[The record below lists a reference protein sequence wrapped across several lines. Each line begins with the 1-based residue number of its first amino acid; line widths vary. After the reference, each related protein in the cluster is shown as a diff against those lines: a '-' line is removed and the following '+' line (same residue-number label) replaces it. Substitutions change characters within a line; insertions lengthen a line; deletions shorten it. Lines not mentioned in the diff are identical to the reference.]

1 MKHIFR
7 YLGVTLL
14 LAGIISAC
22 SPEKITHPSEAGIP
36 SATQIEPVISVDQEI
51 NQVTFALPAGTK
63 GLIPVWLFQD
73 KTGDWTQYSAQNGL
87 KKIFTTAGDYSVRMH
102 LMNSNGMSP
111 DFVQK
116 TFHIDNTI
124 MNFDKYNT
132 MLTGGSQKEW
142 RIDNSVAGHMG
153 CGPSGTSGTEWW
165 SANPDDKKDWG
176 VYDNRMT
183 FVLEGNVYQF
193 DPGAAGTIYVNTGI
207 SSEPY
212 GSHNTN
218 DGNDYLYPVE
228 AQTAEWSWEVD
239 GEDLYLILPAN
250 TYWPYYANVDFIANP
265 RFKVES
271 ISTKSADLVIDNG
284 EIAWHFTITS
294 GAAEVKFN
302 GFNYNHEA
310 NLWKPVDTEGAHS
323 YSFFYAP
330 GWTQIADP
338 EVSCAGGK
346 YTFSLP
352 SATSEQWQAQCFIIP
367 TTDLPLSAATNYDF
381 SCILN
386 SSTDIKKVTLK
397 LTDTTNDGNFL
408 FTENVNLTA
417 FEDYVFYL
425 SDLPGIDA
433 AAVKMVFDFGGNPD
447 NTEVSVSNIVL
458 KDHAIDDGTVL
469 PSVPEDPVAGPEEYK
484 YDSEANLWK
493 AADAAHSYSFFYAP
507 SWSQLPDPEV
517 ENNGNEYLLKL
528 PSATFAQWQAQ
539 FHIIPDNPVA
549 LESSKSYDFSV
560 VLNSTTDIRAVTL
573 KLTENGN
580 DDNFLFT
587 ENVNLTA
594 FEDYIFDLSDLPG
607 IDAAA
612 VKMVFDFGG
621 NPDNTEISVSNIV
634 LKDHAIDDGTV
645 LPSVPEDPVAGPEE
659 YKYDSEANLW
669 KAADA
674 AHSYSFF
681 YAPSWSQLPDPEVEN
696 NGNEYLLKLPSA
708 TFAQWQAQFH
718 IIPDNPVALESS
730 KSYDFSV
737 VLNSTTDIRA
747 VTLKLTE
754 NGNDDNFLFTEN
766 VNLTAFEDYIFD
778 LSDLPGIDAAAVKMV
793 FDFGGNPDNTEVTI
807 KRIVLKDHA
816 IDDGTHKGG
825 ASGENPGGGLDTSG
839 TDIWDNAK
847 VSYTW
852 WYSMADWSGTLTPEI
867 STISNGWKVVIPA
880 GIGGSEWQGQ
890 THFTLD
896 APAYAAKKYDFCVT
910 LNSSAACTCTVKLA
924 WEGNDK
930 DHAFFYDGNVALSA
944 YEDFQYIQSG
954 VSPDADYDKLALFID
969 LGRTPAGAEV
979 EIKDIHLY
987 EH

>member
-218 DGNDYLYPVE
+218 DGKDYLYPVE

-310 NLWKPVDTEGAHS
+310 NLWKPVDAEGAHS

-447 NTEVSVSNIVL
+447 NTE
-458 KDHAIDDGTVL
+458 
-469 PSVPEDPVAGPEEYK
+469 
-484 YDSEANLWK
+484 
-493 AADAAHSYSFFYAP
+493 
-507 SWSQLPDPEV
+507 
-517 ENNGNEYLLKL
+517 
-528 PSATFAQWQAQ
+528 
-539 FHIIPDNPVA
+539 
-549 LESSKSYDFSV
+549 
-560 VLNSTTDIRAVTL
+560 
-573 KLTENGN
+573 
-580 DDNFLFT
+580 
-587 ENVNLTA
+587 
-594 FEDYIFDLSDLPG
+594 
-607 IDAAA
+607 
-612 VKMVFDFGG
+612 
-621 NPDNTEISVSNIV
+621 ISVSNIV

-708 TFAQWQAQFH
+708 TFAQWQAQFF

-896 APAYAAKKYDFCVT
+896 APASAAKKYDFCVT
-910 LNSSAACTCTVKLA
+910 LNSSAACTCSVKLA

>member
-310 NLWKPVDTEGAHS
+310 NLWKPVDAEGAHS

-539 FHIIPDNPVA
+539 F
-549 LESSKSYDFSV
+549 F
-560 VLNSTTDIRAVTL
+560 
-573 KLTENGN
+573 
-580 DDNFLFT
+580 
-587 ENVNLTA
+587 
-594 FEDYIFDLSDLPG
+594 
-607 IDAAA
+607 
-612 VKMVFDFGG
+612 
-621 NPDNTEISVSNIV
+621 
-634 LKDHAIDDGTV
+634 
-645 LPSVPEDPVAGPEE
+645 
-659 YKYDSEANLW
+659 
-669 KAADA
+669 
-674 AHSYSFF
+674 
-681 YAPSWSQLPDPEVEN
+681 
-696 NGNEYLLKLPSA
+696 
-708 TFAQWQAQFH
+708 

-896 APAYAAKKYDFCVT
+896 APASAAKKYDFCVT

-924 WEGNDK
+924 WEGNDT

>member
-310 NLWKPVDTEGAHS
+310 NLWKPVDAEGAHS

-469 PSVPEDPVAGPEEYK
+469 PSVPEEPVAGPEEYK

-507 SWSQLPDPEV
+507 SWSQIPNPEV

-539 FHIIPDNPVA
+539 FFIIPDNPVA

-573 KLTENGN
+573 KLT
-580 DDNFLFT
+580 D
-587 ENVNLTA
+587 
-594 FEDYIFDLSDLPG
+594 
-607 IDAAA
+607 
-612 VKMVFDFGG
+612 
-621 NPDNTEISVSNIV
+621 VS
-634 LKDHAIDDGTV
+634 
-645 LPSVPEDPVAGPEE
+645 S
-659 YKYDSEANLW
+659 
-669 KAADA
+669 
-674 AHSYSFF
+674 
-681 YAPSWSQLPDPEVEN
+681 
-696 NGNEYLLKLPSA
+696 
-708 TFAQWQAQFH
+708 
-718 IIPDNPVALESS
+718 
-730 KSYDFSV
+730 
-737 VLNSTTDIRA
+737 
-747 VTLKLTE
+747 
-754 NGNDDNFLFTEN
+754 DDNFLFTEN

-896 APAYAAKKYDFCVT
+896 APASAAKKYDFCVT
-910 LNSSAACTCTVKLA
+910 LNSSAACTCSVKLA

>member
-310 NLWKPVDTEGAHS
+310 NLWKPVDAEGAHS

-447 NTEVSVSNIVL
+447 NTE
-458 KDHAIDDGTVL
+458 
-469 PSVPEDPVAGPEEYK
+469 
-484 YDSEANLWK
+484 
-493 AADAAHSYSFFYAP
+493 
-507 SWSQLPDPEV
+507 
-517 ENNGNEYLLKL
+517 
-528 PSATFAQWQAQ
+528 
-539 FHIIPDNPVA
+539 
-549 LESSKSYDFSV
+549 
-560 VLNSTTDIRAVTL
+560 
-573 KLTENGN
+573 
-580 DDNFLFT
+580 
-587 ENVNLTA
+587 
-594 FEDYIFDLSDLPG
+594 
-607 IDAAA
+607 
-612 VKMVFDFGG
+612 
-621 NPDNTEISVSNIV
+621 ISVSNIV

-669 KAADA
+669 KAADG
-674 AHSYSFF
+674 AHSCTFF
-681 YAPSWSQLPDPEVEN
+681 YAPSWNQLPDPELAN

-718 IIPDNPVALESS
+718 IIPDSPVALESS

-737 VLNSTTDIRA
+737 VLNSTTDIKA

-896 APAYAAKKYDFCVT
+896 APASAAKKYDFCVT

>member
-310 NLWKPVDTEGAHS
+310 NLWKPVDAEGAHS

-469 PSVPEDPVAGPEEYK
+469 PSVPEEPVAGPEEYK

-539 FHIIPDNPVA
+539 FFIIPDNPVA

-560 VLNSTTDIRAVTL
+560 VLNSTTDI
-573 KLTENGN
+573 K
-580 DDNFLFT
+580 
-587 ENVNLTA
+587 
-594 FEDYIFDLSDLPG
+594 
-607 IDAAA
+607 
-612 VKMVFDFGG
+612 
-621 NPDNTEISVSNIV
+621 
-634 LKDHAIDDGTV
+634 
-645 LPSVPEDPVAGPEE
+645 
-659 YKYDSEANLW
+659 
-669 KAADA
+669 
-674 AHSYSFF
+674 
-681 YAPSWSQLPDPEVEN
+681 
-696 NGNEYLLKLPSA
+696 
-708 TFAQWQAQFH
+708 
-718 IIPDNPVALESS
+718 
-730 KSYDFSV
+730 
-737 VLNSTTDIRA
+737 A

-896 APAYAAKKYDFCVT
+896 APASAAKKYDFCVT

-924 WEGNDK
+924 WEGNDT

>member
-239 GEDLYLILPAN
+239 GEDLYLVLPAN

-310 NLWKPVDTEGAHS
+310 NLWKPVDAEGAHS

-469 PSVPEDPVAGPEEYK
+469 PSVPEE
-484 YDSEANLWK
+484 
-493 AADAAHSYSFFYAP
+493 
-507 SWSQLPDPEV
+507 
-517 ENNGNEYLLKL
+517 
-528 PSATFAQWQAQ
+528 
-539 FHIIPDNPVA
+539 
-549 LESSKSYDFSV
+549 
-560 VLNSTTDIRAVTL
+560 
-573 KLTENGN
+573 
-580 DDNFLFT
+580 
-587 ENVNLTA
+587 
-594 FEDYIFDLSDLPG
+594 
-607 IDAAA
+607 
-612 VKMVFDFGG
+612 
-621 NPDNTEISVSNIV
+621 
-634 LKDHAIDDGTV
+634 
-645 LPSVPEDPVAGPEE
+645 PVAGPEE

-896 APAYAAKKYDFCVT
+896 APASAAKKYDFCVT

-924 WEGNDK
+924 WEGNDT

>member
-310 NLWKPVDTEGAHS
+310 NLWKPVDAEGAHS

-507 SWSQLPDPEV
+507 SWSQLPNPEV

-539 FHIIPDNPVA
+539 FHIIPDSPVA

-560 VLNSTTDIRAVTL
+560 VLNSTTDIKAVTL
-573 KLTENGN
+573 KLT
-580 DDNFLFT
+580 D
-587 ENVNLTA
+587 
-594 FEDYIFDLSDLPG
+594 
-607 IDAAA
+607 
-612 VKMVFDFGG
+612 
-621 NPDNTEISVSNIV
+621 VS
-634 LKDHAIDDGTV
+634 
-645 LPSVPEDPVAGPEE
+645 S
-659 YKYDSEANLW
+659 
-669 KAADA
+669 
-674 AHSYSFF
+674 
-681 YAPSWSQLPDPEVEN
+681 
-696 NGNEYLLKLPSA
+696 
-708 TFAQWQAQFH
+708 
-718 IIPDNPVALESS
+718 
-730 KSYDFSV
+730 
-737 VLNSTTDIRA
+737 
-747 VTLKLTE
+747 
-754 NGNDDNFLFTEN
+754 DDNFLFTEN

-896 APAYAAKKYDFCVT
+896 APASAAKKYDFCVT

-924 WEGNDK
+924 WEGNDT

>member
-218 DGNDYLYPVE
+218 DGKDYLYPVE

-310 NLWKPVDTEGAHS
+310 NLWKPVDAEGAHS

-397 LTDTTNDGNFL
+397 LTDTANDGNFL

-469 PSVPEDPVAGPEEYK
+469 PSVPEEPVAGPEEYK

-493 AADAAHSYSFFYAP
+493 AADGAHSCTFFYAP
-507 SWSQLPDPEV
+507 SWNQLPDPELA
-517 ENNGNEYLLKL
+517 NNGNEYLLKL

-539 FHIIPDNPVA
+539 FHIIPDSPVA

-587 ENVNLTA
+587 ENVNL
-594 FEDYIFDLSDLPG
+594 S
-607 IDAAA
+607 
-612 VKMVFDFGG
+612 
-621 NPDNTEISVSNIV
+621 
-634 LKDHAIDDGTV
+634 
-645 LPSVPEDPVAGPEE
+645 
-659 YKYDSEANLW
+659 
-669 KAADA
+669 
-674 AHSYSFF
+674 
-681 YAPSWSQLPDPEVEN
+681 
-696 NGNEYLLKLPSA
+696 
-708 TFAQWQAQFH
+708 
-718 IIPDNPVALESS
+718 
-730 KSYDFSV
+730 
-737 VLNSTTDIRA
+737 
-747 VTLKLTE
+747 
-754 NGNDDNFLFTEN
+754 
-766 VNLTAFEDYIFD
+766 AFEDYIFD

-896 APAYAAKKYDFCVT
+896 APASAAKKYDFCVT
-910 LNSSAACTCTVKLA
+910 LNSSAACTCSVKLA

>member
-310 NLWKPVDTEGAHS
+310 NLWKPVDAEGAHS

-425 SDLPGIDA
+425 SDLPVIDA

-469 PSVPEDPVAGPEEYK
+469 PSVPEEPVAGPEEYK

-493 AADAAHSYSFFYAP
+493 AADGAHSCTFFYAP
-507 SWSQLPDPEV
+507 SWNQLPDPE
-517 ENNGNEYLLKL
+517 L
-528 PSATFAQWQAQ
+528 A
-539 FHIIPDNPVA
+539 
-549 LESSKSYDFSV
+549 
-560 VLNSTTDIRAVTL
+560 
-573 KLTENGN
+573 
-580 DDNFLFT
+580 
-587 ENVNLTA
+587 
-594 FEDYIFDLSDLPG
+594 
-607 IDAAA
+607 
-612 VKMVFDFGG
+612 
-621 NPDNTEISVSNIV
+621 
-634 LKDHAIDDGTV
+634 
-645 LPSVPEDPVAGPEE
+645 
-659 YKYDSEANLW
+659 
-669 KAADA
+669 
-674 AHSYSFF
+674 
-681 YAPSWSQLPDPEVEN
+681 N

-896 APAYAAKKYDFCVT
+896 APASAAKKYDFCVT
-910 LNSSAACTCTVKLA
+910 LNSSAACTCSVKLA

>member
-310 NLWKPVDTEGAHS
+310 NLWKPVDAEGAHS

-417 FEDYVFYL
+417 FEDYVFY
-425 SDLPGIDA
+425 
-433 AAVKMVFDFGGNPD
+433 
-447 NTEVSVSNIVL
+447 
-458 KDHAIDDGTVL
+458 
-469 PSVPEDPVAGPEEYK
+469 
-484 YDSEANLWK
+484 
-493 AADAAHSYSFFYAP
+493 
-507 SWSQLPDPEV
+507 
-517 ENNGNEYLLKL
+517 
-528 PSATFAQWQAQ
+528 
-539 FHIIPDNPVA
+539 
-549 LESSKSYDFSV
+549 
-560 VLNSTTDIRAVTL
+560 
-573 KLTENGN
+573 
-580 DDNFLFT
+580 
-587 ENVNLTA
+587 
-594 FEDYIFDLSDLPG
+594 LSDLPG

-747 VTLKLTE
+747 VTLKLTDVSSD
-754 NGNDDNFLFTEN
+754 NNFLFTEN

-896 APAYAAKKYDFCVT
+896 APASAAKKYDFCVT

>member
-218 DGNDYLYPVE
+218 DGKDYLYPVE

-310 NLWKPVDTEGAHS
+310 NLWKPVDAEGAHS

-367 TTDLPLSAATNYDF
+367 TPALPLSAATNYDF

-539 FHIIPDNPVA
+539 FHIIPDSPVA

-587 ENVNLTA
+587 ENVNL
-594 FEDYIFDLSDLPG
+594 S
-607 IDAAA
+607 
-612 VKMVFDFGG
+612 
-621 NPDNTEISVSNIV
+621 
-634 LKDHAIDDGTV
+634 
-645 LPSVPEDPVAGPEE
+645 
-659 YKYDSEANLW
+659 
-669 KAADA
+669 
-674 AHSYSFF
+674 
-681 YAPSWSQLPDPEVEN
+681 
-696 NGNEYLLKLPSA
+696 
-708 TFAQWQAQFH
+708 
-718 IIPDNPVALESS
+718 
-730 KSYDFSV
+730 
-737 VLNSTTDIRA
+737 
-747 VTLKLTE
+747 
-754 NGNDDNFLFTEN
+754 
-766 VNLTAFEDYIFD
+766 AFEDYIFD

-896 APAYAAKKYDFCVT
+896 APASAAKKYDFCVT

-924 WEGNDK
+924 WEGNDT

>member
-310 NLWKPVDTEGAHS
+310 NLWKPVDAEGAHS

-469 PSVPEDPVAGPEEYK
+469 PSVPEEPVAGPEEYK

-573 KLTENGN
+573 KLTDVSS

-587 ENVNLTA
+587 ENVNL
-594 FEDYIFDLSDLPG
+594 S
-607 IDAAA
+607 
-612 VKMVFDFGG
+612 
-621 NPDNTEISVSNIV
+621 
-634 LKDHAIDDGTV
+634 
-645 LPSVPEDPVAGPEE
+645 
-659 YKYDSEANLW
+659 
-669 KAADA
+669 
-674 AHSYSFF
+674 
-681 YAPSWSQLPDPEVEN
+681 
-696 NGNEYLLKLPSA
+696 
-708 TFAQWQAQFH
+708 
-718 IIPDNPVALESS
+718 
-730 KSYDFSV
+730 
-737 VLNSTTDIRA
+737 
-747 VTLKLTE
+747 
-754 NGNDDNFLFTEN
+754 
-766 VNLTAFEDYIFD
+766 AFEDYIFD

-852 WYSMADWSGTLTPEI
+852 WYSDASWSGTLTPEI
-867 STISNGWKVVIPA
+867 STISNGWKVVIPE

-896 APAYAAKKYDFCVT
+896 APASAAKKYDFCVT

-924 WEGNDK
+924 WEGNDT

>member
-310 NLWKPVDTEGAHS
+310 NLWKPVDAEGAHS

-447 NTEVSVSNIVL
+447 NTEV
-458 KDHAIDDGTVL
+458 
-469 PSVPEDPVAGPEEYK
+469 
-484 YDSEANLWK
+484 
-493 AADAAHSYSFFYAP
+493 
-507 SWSQLPDPEV
+507 
-517 ENNGNEYLLKL
+517 
-528 PSATFAQWQAQ
+528 
-539 FHIIPDNPVA
+539 
-549 LESSKSYDFSV
+549 
-560 VLNSTTDIRAVTL
+560 
-573 KLTENGN
+573 
-580 DDNFLFT
+580 
-587 ENVNLTA
+587 
-594 FEDYIFDLSDLPG
+594 
-607 IDAAA
+607 
-612 VKMVFDFGG
+612 
-621 NPDNTEISVSNIV
+621 
-634 LKDHAIDDGTV
+634 
-645 LPSVPEDPVAGPEE
+645 
-659 YKYDSEANLW
+659 
-669 KAADA
+669 
-674 AHSYSFF
+674 
-681 YAPSWSQLPDPEVEN
+681 
-696 NGNEYLLKLPSA
+696 
-708 TFAQWQAQFH
+708 
-718 IIPDNPVALESS
+718 
-730 KSYDFSV
+730 
-737 VLNSTTDIRA
+737 
-747 VTLKLTE
+747 
-754 NGNDDNFLFTEN
+754 
-766 VNLTAFEDYIFD
+766 
-778 LSDLPGIDAAAVKMV
+778 
-793 FDFGGNPDNTEVTI
+793 TI

-896 APAYAAKKYDFCVT
+896 APASAAKKYDFCVT
-910 LNSSAACTCTVKLA
+910 LNSSAACTCSVKLA

>member
-310 NLWKPVDTEGAHS
+310 NLWKPVDADGAHS

-397 LTDTTNDGNFL
+397 LTDTANDGNFL

-469 PSVPEDPVAGPEEYK
+469 PSVPEEPVAGPEEYK

-493 AADAAHSYSFFYAP
+493 AADAAHSYSFYYAP

-539 FHIIPDNPVA
+539 FFIIPDNPVA

-573 KLTENGN
+573 KLTDVSS

-587 ENVNLTA
+587 ENVNL
-594 FEDYIFDLSDLPG
+594 S
-607 IDAAA
+607 
-612 VKMVFDFGG
+612 
-621 NPDNTEISVSNIV
+621 
-634 LKDHAIDDGTV
+634 
-645 LPSVPEDPVAGPEE
+645 
-659 YKYDSEANLW
+659 
-669 KAADA
+669 
-674 AHSYSFF
+674 
-681 YAPSWSQLPDPEVEN
+681 
-696 NGNEYLLKLPSA
+696 
-708 TFAQWQAQFH
+708 
-718 IIPDNPVALESS
+718 
-730 KSYDFSV
+730 
-737 VLNSTTDIRA
+737 
-747 VTLKLTE
+747 
-754 NGNDDNFLFTEN
+754 
-766 VNLTAFEDYIFD
+766 AFEDYIFD

-880 GIGGSEWQGQ
+880 GIGGNEWQGQ

-896 APAYAAKKYDFCVT
+896 APASAAKKYDFCVT

-924 WEGNDK
+924 WEGNDA

>member
-310 NLWKPVDTEGAHS
+310 NLWKPVDAEGAHS

-397 LTDTTNDGNFL
+397 LTDTANDGNFL

-539 FHIIPDNPVA
+539 FFIIPDNPVA

-587 ENVNLTA
+587 ENVNL
-594 FEDYIFDLSDLPG
+594 S
-607 IDAAA
+607 
-612 VKMVFDFGG
+612 
-621 NPDNTEISVSNIV
+621 
-634 LKDHAIDDGTV
+634 
-645 LPSVPEDPVAGPEE
+645 
-659 YKYDSEANLW
+659 
-669 KAADA
+669 
-674 AHSYSFF
+674 
-681 YAPSWSQLPDPEVEN
+681 
-696 NGNEYLLKLPSA
+696 
-708 TFAQWQAQFH
+708 
-718 IIPDNPVALESS
+718 
-730 KSYDFSV
+730 
-737 VLNSTTDIRA
+737 
-747 VTLKLTE
+747 
-754 NGNDDNFLFTEN
+754 
-766 VNLTAFEDYIFD
+766 AFEDYIFD

-896 APAYAAKKYDFCVT
+896 APASAAKKYDFCVT
-910 LNSSAACTCTVKLA
+910 LNSSAACTCSVKLA
-924 WEGNDK
+924 WEGNDT

>member
-218 DGNDYLYPVE
+218 DGKDYLYPVE

-310 NLWKPVDTEGAHS
+310 NLWKPVDAEGAHS

-447 NTEVSVSNIVL
+447 NTE
-458 KDHAIDDGTVL
+458 
-469 PSVPEDPVAGPEEYK
+469 
-484 YDSEANLWK
+484 
-493 AADAAHSYSFFYAP
+493 
-507 SWSQLPDPEV
+507 
-517 ENNGNEYLLKL
+517 
-528 PSATFAQWQAQ
+528 
-539 FHIIPDNPVA
+539 
-549 LESSKSYDFSV
+549 
-560 VLNSTTDIRAVTL
+560 
-573 KLTENGN
+573 
-580 DDNFLFT
+580 
-587 ENVNLTA
+587 
-594 FEDYIFDLSDLPG
+594 
-607 IDAAA
+607 
-612 VKMVFDFGG
+612 
-621 NPDNTEISVSNIV
+621 ISVSNIV

-681 YAPSWSQLPDPEVEN
+681 YAPSWNQLPDPELAN

-718 IIPDNPVALESS
+718 IIPDSPVALESS

-737 VLNSTTDIRA
+737 VLNSTTDIKA

-896 APAYAAKKYDFCVT
+896 APASAAKKYDFCVT

-924 WEGNDK
+924 WEGNDT

>member
-397 LTDTTNDGNFL
+397 LTDTANDGNFL

-433 AAVKMVFDFGGNPD
+433 AAVEVVLDFGGNPD

-507 SWSQLPDPEV
+507 SWSQLPNPEV

-539 FHIIPDNPVA
+539 FFIIPDNPVA

-587 ENVNLTA
+587 ENVNL
-594 FEDYIFDLSDLPG
+594 S
-607 IDAAA
+607 
-612 VKMVFDFGG
+612 
-621 NPDNTEISVSNIV
+621 
-634 LKDHAIDDGTV
+634 
-645 LPSVPEDPVAGPEE
+645 
-659 YKYDSEANLW
+659 
-669 KAADA
+669 
-674 AHSYSFF
+674 
-681 YAPSWSQLPDPEVEN
+681 
-696 NGNEYLLKLPSA
+696 
-708 TFAQWQAQFH
+708 
-718 IIPDNPVALESS
+718 
-730 KSYDFSV
+730 
-737 VLNSTTDIRA
+737 
-747 VTLKLTE
+747 
-754 NGNDDNFLFTEN
+754 
-766 VNLTAFEDYIFD
+766 AFEDYIFD

-896 APAYAAKKYDFCVT
+896 APASAAKKYDFCVT
-910 LNSSAACTCTVKLA
+910 LNSSAACTCSVKLA

>member
-218 DGNDYLYPVE
+218 DGKDYLYPVE

-310 NLWKPVDTEGAHS
+310 NLWKPVDAEGAHS

-367 TTDLPLSAATNYDF
+367 TADLPLSAATNYDF

-397 LTDTTNDGNFL
+397 LTDTANDGNFL

-469 PSVPEDPVAGPEEYK
+469 PSVPEEPVAGPEEYK

-493 AADAAHSYSFFYAP
+493 AADAAHSYSFYYAP
-507 SWSQLPDPEV
+507 SWSQLP
-517 ENNGNEYLLKL
+517 N
-528 PSATFAQWQAQ
+528 
-539 FHIIPDNPVA
+539 
-549 LESSKSYDFSV
+549 
-560 VLNSTTDIRAVTL
+560 
-573 KLTENGN
+573 
-580 DDNFLFT
+580 
-587 ENVNLTA
+587 
-594 FEDYIFDLSDLPG
+594 
-607 IDAAA
+607 
-612 VKMVFDFGG
+612 
-621 NPDNTEISVSNIV
+621 
-634 LKDHAIDDGTV
+634 
-645 LPSVPEDPVAGPEE
+645 
-659 YKYDSEANLW
+659 
-669 KAADA
+669 
-674 AHSYSFF
+674 
-681 YAPSWSQLPDPEVEN
+681 PEVEN

-816 IDDGTHKGG
+816 IDDGTHKGA

-896 APAYAAKKYDFCVT
+896 APASAAKKYDFCVT
-910 LNSSAACTCTVKLA
+910 LNSSAACTCSVKLA

>member
-310 NLWKPVDTEGAHS
+310 NLWKPVDAEGAHS

-397 LTDTTNDGNFL
+397 LTDTANDGNFL

-573 KLTENGN
+573 KLT
-580 DDNFLFT
+580 D
-587 ENVNLTA
+587 
-594 FEDYIFDLSDLPG
+594 
-607 IDAAA
+607 
-612 VKMVFDFGG
+612 
-621 NPDNTEISVSNIV
+621 VS
-634 LKDHAIDDGTV
+634 
-645 LPSVPEDPVAGPEE
+645 S
-659 YKYDSEANLW
+659 
-669 KAADA
+669 
-674 AHSYSFF
+674 
-681 YAPSWSQLPDPEVEN
+681 
-696 NGNEYLLKLPSA
+696 
-708 TFAQWQAQFH
+708 
-718 IIPDNPVALESS
+718 
-730 KSYDFSV
+730 
-737 VLNSTTDIRA
+737 
-747 VTLKLTE
+747 
-754 NGNDDNFLFTEN
+754 DDNFLFTEN

-896 APAYAAKKYDFCVT
+896 APASAAKKYDFCVT

>member
-310 NLWKPVDTEGAHS
+310 NLWKPVDADGAHS

-447 NTEVSVSNIVL
+447 NTEISVSNIVL

-469 PSVPEDPVAGPEEYK
+469 PSVPEEPVAGPEEYK

-493 AADAAHSYSFFYAP
+493 AADAAHSYSFYYAP

-539 FHIIPDNPVA
+539 FFIIPDNPVA

-573 KLTENGN
+573 KLT
-580 DDNFLFT
+580 D
-587 ENVNLTA
+587 
-594 FEDYIFDLSDLPG
+594 
-607 IDAAA
+607 
-612 VKMVFDFGG
+612 
-621 NPDNTEISVSNIV
+621 VS
-634 LKDHAIDDGTV
+634 
-645 LPSVPEDPVAGPEE
+645 S
-659 YKYDSEANLW
+659 
-669 KAADA
+669 
-674 AHSYSFF
+674 
-681 YAPSWSQLPDPEVEN
+681 
-696 NGNEYLLKLPSA
+696 
-708 TFAQWQAQFH
+708 
-718 IIPDNPVALESS
+718 
-730 KSYDFSV
+730 
-737 VLNSTTDIRA
+737 
-747 VTLKLTE
+747 
-754 NGNDDNFLFTEN
+754 DDNFLFTEN

-896 APAYAAKKYDFCVT
+896 APASAAKKYDFCVT

-924 WEGNDK
+924 WEGNDT

>member
-218 DGNDYLYPVE
+218 DGKDYLYPVE

-310 NLWKPVDTEGAHS
+310 NLWKPVDAEGAHS

-539 FHIIPDNPVA
+539 FFIIPDNPVA

-573 KLTENGN
+573 KLT
-580 DDNFLFT
+580 D
-587 ENVNLTA
+587 
-594 FEDYIFDLSDLPG
+594 
-607 IDAAA
+607 
-612 VKMVFDFGG
+612 
-621 NPDNTEISVSNIV
+621 VS
-634 LKDHAIDDGTV
+634 
-645 LPSVPEDPVAGPEE
+645 S
-659 YKYDSEANLW
+659 
-669 KAADA
+669 
-674 AHSYSFF
+674 
-681 YAPSWSQLPDPEVEN
+681 
-696 NGNEYLLKLPSA
+696 
-708 TFAQWQAQFH
+708 
-718 IIPDNPVALESS
+718 
-730 KSYDFSV
+730 
-737 VLNSTTDIRA
+737 
-747 VTLKLTE
+747 
-754 NGNDDNFLFTEN
+754 DDNFLFTEN

-896 APAYAAKKYDFCVT
+896 APASAAKKYDFCVT
-910 LNSSAACTCTVKLA
+910 LNSSAACTCSVKLA
-924 WEGNDK
+924 WEGNDT

>member
-218 DGNDYLYPVE
+218 DGKDYLYPVE

-310 NLWKPVDTEGAHS
+310 NLWKPVDAEGAHS

-397 LTDTTNDGNFL
+397 LTDTANDGNFL

-507 SWSQLPDPEV
+507 SWSQLPNPEV

-539 FHIIPDNPVA
+539 FFIIPDNPVA

-573 KLTENGN
+573 KLT
-580 DDNFLFT
+580 D
-587 ENVNLTA
+587 
-594 FEDYIFDLSDLPG
+594 
-607 IDAAA
+607 
-612 VKMVFDFGG
+612 
-621 NPDNTEISVSNIV
+621 VS
-634 LKDHAIDDGTV
+634 
-645 LPSVPEDPVAGPEE
+645 S
-659 YKYDSEANLW
+659 
-669 KAADA
+669 
-674 AHSYSFF
+674 
-681 YAPSWSQLPDPEVEN
+681 
-696 NGNEYLLKLPSA
+696 
-708 TFAQWQAQFH
+708 
-718 IIPDNPVALESS
+718 
-730 KSYDFSV
+730 
-737 VLNSTTDIRA
+737 
-747 VTLKLTE
+747 
-754 NGNDDNFLFTEN
+754 DDNFLFTEN

-896 APAYAAKKYDFCVT
+896 APASAAKKYDFCVT

>member
-310 NLWKPVDTEGAHS
+310 NLWKPVDAEGAHS

-493 AADAAHSYSFFYAP
+493 AADAAHSYSFYYAP
-507 SWSQLPDPEV
+507 SWSQLPNPEV

-539 FHIIPDNPVA
+539 F
-549 LESSKSYDFSV
+549 F
-560 VLNSTTDIRAVTL
+560 
-573 KLTENGN
+573 
-580 DDNFLFT
+580 
-587 ENVNLTA
+587 
-594 FEDYIFDLSDLPG
+594 
-607 IDAAA
+607 
-612 VKMVFDFGG
+612 
-621 NPDNTEISVSNIV
+621 
-634 LKDHAIDDGTV
+634 
-645 LPSVPEDPVAGPEE
+645 
-659 YKYDSEANLW
+659 
-669 KAADA
+669 
-674 AHSYSFF
+674 
-681 YAPSWSQLPDPEVEN
+681 
-696 NGNEYLLKLPSA
+696 
-708 TFAQWQAQFH
+708 

-816 IDDGTHKGG
+816 IDDGTHKGA

-896 APAYAAKKYDFCVT
+896 APASAAKKYDFCVT

-924 WEGNDK
+924 WEGNDT

>member
-102 LMNSNGMSP
+102 IMNSNGMSP

-218 DGNDYLYPVE
+218 DGKDYLYPVE

-469 PSVPEDPVAGPEEYK
+469 PSVPEEPVAGPEEYK

-493 AADAAHSYSFFYAP
+493 AADGAHSCTFFYAP
-507 SWSQLPDPEV
+507 SWNQLPDPELA
-517 ENNGNEYLLKL
+517 NNGNEYLLKL

-539 FHIIPDNPVA
+539 FHIIPDSPVA

-560 VLNSTTDIRAVTL
+560 VLNSTTDI
-573 KLTENGN
+573 K
-580 DDNFLFT
+580 
-587 ENVNLTA
+587 
-594 FEDYIFDLSDLPG
+594 
-607 IDAAA
+607 
-612 VKMVFDFGG
+612 
-621 NPDNTEISVSNIV
+621 
-634 LKDHAIDDGTV
+634 
-645 LPSVPEDPVAGPEE
+645 
-659 YKYDSEANLW
+659 
-669 KAADA
+669 
-674 AHSYSFF
+674 
-681 YAPSWSQLPDPEVEN
+681 
-696 NGNEYLLKLPSA
+696 
-708 TFAQWQAQFH
+708 
-718 IIPDNPVALESS
+718 
-730 KSYDFSV
+730 
-737 VLNSTTDIRA
+737 A

-896 APAYAAKKYDFCVT
+896 APASAAKKYDFCVT

-924 WEGNDK
+924 WEGNDT

>member
-218 DGNDYLYPVE
+218 DGKDYLYPVE

-310 NLWKPVDTEGAHS
+310 NLWKPVDAEGAHS

-469 PSVPEDPVAGPEEYK
+469 PSVPEEPVAGPEEYK

-539 FHIIPDNPVA
+539 F
-549 LESSKSYDFSV
+549 F
-560 VLNSTTDIRAVTL
+560 
-573 KLTENGN
+573 
-580 DDNFLFT
+580 
-587 ENVNLTA
+587 
-594 FEDYIFDLSDLPG
+594 
-607 IDAAA
+607 
-612 VKMVFDFGG
+612 
-621 NPDNTEISVSNIV
+621 
-634 LKDHAIDDGTV
+634 
-645 LPSVPEDPVAGPEE
+645 
-659 YKYDSEANLW
+659 
-669 KAADA
+669 
-674 AHSYSFF
+674 
-681 YAPSWSQLPDPEVEN
+681 
-696 NGNEYLLKLPSA
+696 
-708 TFAQWQAQFH
+708 

-896 APAYAAKKYDFCVT
+896 APASAAKKYDFCVT

-924 WEGNDK
+924 WEGNDT

>member
-218 DGNDYLYPVE
+218 DGKDYLYPVE

-310 NLWKPVDTEGAHS
+310 NLWKPVDAEGAHS

-507 SWSQLPDPEV
+507 SWSQLPNPEV

-539 FHIIPDNPVA
+539 FFIIPDNPVA

-560 VLNSTTDIRAVTL
+560 VLNSTTDI
-573 KLTENGN
+573 K
-580 DDNFLFT
+580 
-587 ENVNLTA
+587 
-594 FEDYIFDLSDLPG
+594 
-607 IDAAA
+607 
-612 VKMVFDFGG
+612 
-621 NPDNTEISVSNIV
+621 
-634 LKDHAIDDGTV
+634 
-645 LPSVPEDPVAGPEE
+645 
-659 YKYDSEANLW
+659 
-669 KAADA
+669 
-674 AHSYSFF
+674 
-681 YAPSWSQLPDPEVEN
+681 
-696 NGNEYLLKLPSA
+696 
-708 TFAQWQAQFH
+708 
-718 IIPDNPVALESS
+718 
-730 KSYDFSV
+730 
-737 VLNSTTDIRA
+737 A

-896 APAYAAKKYDFCVT
+896 APASAAKKYDFCVT

-924 WEGNDK
+924 WEGNDT

>member
-218 DGNDYLYPVE
+218 DGKDYLYPVE

-310 NLWKPVDTEGAHS
+310 NLWKPVDAEGAHS

-539 FHIIPDNPVA
+539 FFIIPDNPVA

-587 ENVNLTA
+587 ENVNL
-594 FEDYIFDLSDLPG
+594 S
-607 IDAAA
+607 
-612 VKMVFDFGG
+612 
-621 NPDNTEISVSNIV
+621 
-634 LKDHAIDDGTV
+634 
-645 LPSVPEDPVAGPEE
+645 
-659 YKYDSEANLW
+659 
-669 KAADA
+669 
-674 AHSYSFF
+674 
-681 YAPSWSQLPDPEVEN
+681 
-696 NGNEYLLKLPSA
+696 
-708 TFAQWQAQFH
+708 
-718 IIPDNPVALESS
+718 
-730 KSYDFSV
+730 
-737 VLNSTTDIRA
+737 
-747 VTLKLTE
+747 
-754 NGNDDNFLFTEN
+754 
-766 VNLTAFEDYIFD
+766 AFEDYIFD

-896 APAYAAKKYDFCVT
+896 APASAAKKYDFCVT

-924 WEGNDK
+924 WEGNDT

>member
-310 NLWKPVDTEGAHS
+310 NLWKPVDAEGAHS

-447 NTEVSVSNIVL
+447 NTE
-458 KDHAIDDGTVL
+458 
-469 PSVPEDPVAGPEEYK
+469 
-484 YDSEANLWK
+484 
-493 AADAAHSYSFFYAP
+493 
-507 SWSQLPDPEV
+507 
-517 ENNGNEYLLKL
+517 
-528 PSATFAQWQAQ
+528 
-539 FHIIPDNPVA
+539 
-549 LESSKSYDFSV
+549 
-560 VLNSTTDIRAVTL
+560 
-573 KLTENGN
+573 
-580 DDNFLFT
+580 
-587 ENVNLTA
+587 
-594 FEDYIFDLSDLPG
+594 
-607 IDAAA
+607 
-612 VKMVFDFGG
+612 
-621 NPDNTEISVSNIV
+621 ISVSNIV

-681 YAPSWSQLPDPEVEN
+681 YAPSWNQLPDPELAN

-737 VLNSTTDIRA
+737 VLNSTTDIKA

-766 VNLTAFEDYIFD
+766 VNLSAFEDYIFD
-778 LSDLPGIDAAAVKMV
+778 LSNLPGIDAAAVKMV

-816 IDDGTHKGG
+816 IDDGTHKGA

-847 VSYTW
+847 VSYIW
-852 WYSMADWSGTLTPEI
+852 WYSDASWSGTLTPEI
-867 STISNGWKVVIPA
+867 SAISNGWKVVIPE

>member
-310 NLWKPVDTEGAHS
+310 NLWKPVDAEGAHS

-469 PSVPEDPVAGPEEYK
+469 PSVPEEPVAGPEEYK

-493 AADAAHSYSFFYAP
+493 AADGAHSCTFFYAP
-507 SWSQLPDPEV
+507 SWNQLPDPELA
-517 ENNGNEYLLKL
+517 NNGNEYLLKL

-560 VLNSTTDIRAVTL
+560 VLNATTDI
-573 KLTENGN
+573 K
-580 DDNFLFT
+580 
-587 ENVNLTA
+587 
-594 FEDYIFDLSDLPG
+594 
-607 IDAAA
+607 
-612 VKMVFDFGG
+612 
-621 NPDNTEISVSNIV
+621 
-634 LKDHAIDDGTV
+634 
-645 LPSVPEDPVAGPEE
+645 
-659 YKYDSEANLW
+659 
-669 KAADA
+669 
-674 AHSYSFF
+674 
-681 YAPSWSQLPDPEVEN
+681 
-696 NGNEYLLKLPSA
+696 
-708 TFAQWQAQFH
+708 
-718 IIPDNPVALESS
+718 
-730 KSYDFSV
+730 
-737 VLNSTTDIRA
+737 A

-816 IDDGTHKGG
+816 IDDGTHKGA

-896 APAYAAKKYDFCVT
+896 APASAAKKYDFCVT
-910 LNSSAACTCTVKLA
+910 LNSSAACTCSVKLA

>member
-218 DGNDYLYPVE
+218 DGKDYLYPVE

-310 NLWKPVDTEGAHS
+310 NLWKPVDADGAHS

-397 LTDTTNDGNFL
+397 LTDTANDGNFL

-425 SDLPGIDA
+425 SDLSGIDA

-560 VLNSTTDIRAVTL
+560 VLNSTTDI
-573 KLTENGN
+573 K
-580 DDNFLFT
+580 
-587 ENVNLTA
+587 
-594 FEDYIFDLSDLPG
+594 
-607 IDAAA
+607 
-612 VKMVFDFGG
+612 
-621 NPDNTEISVSNIV
+621 
-634 LKDHAIDDGTV
+634 
-645 LPSVPEDPVAGPEE
+645 
-659 YKYDSEANLW
+659 
-669 KAADA
+669 
-674 AHSYSFF
+674 
-681 YAPSWSQLPDPEVEN
+681 
-696 NGNEYLLKLPSA
+696 
-708 TFAQWQAQFH
+708 
-718 IIPDNPVALESS
+718 
-730 KSYDFSV
+730 
-737 VLNSTTDIRA
+737 A

-896 APAYAAKKYDFCVT
+896 APASAAKKYDFCVT
-910 LNSSAACTCTVKLA
+910 LNSSAACTCSVKLA

>member
-310 NLWKPVDTEGAHS
+310 NLWKPVDAEGAHS

-397 LTDTTNDGNFL
+397 LTDTANDGNFL

-539 FHIIPDNPVA
+539 FFIIPDNPVA

-587 ENVNLTA
+587 ENVNL
-594 FEDYIFDLSDLPG
+594 S
-607 IDAAA
+607 
-612 VKMVFDFGG
+612 
-621 NPDNTEISVSNIV
+621 
-634 LKDHAIDDGTV
+634 
-645 LPSVPEDPVAGPEE
+645 
-659 YKYDSEANLW
+659 
-669 KAADA
+669 
-674 AHSYSFF
+674 
-681 YAPSWSQLPDPEVEN
+681 
-696 NGNEYLLKLPSA
+696 
-708 TFAQWQAQFH
+708 
-718 IIPDNPVALESS
+718 
-730 KSYDFSV
+730 
-737 VLNSTTDIRA
+737 
-747 VTLKLTE
+747 
-754 NGNDDNFLFTEN
+754 
-766 VNLTAFEDYIFD
+766 AFEDYIFD

-896 APAYAAKKYDFCVT
+896 APASAAKKYDFCVT

-924 WEGNDK
+924 WEGNDT

>member
-183 FVLEGNVYQF
+183 FVLEGNIYQF

-310 NLWKPVDTEGAHS
+310 NLWKPVDAEGAHS

-425 SDLPGIDA
+425 SDLSGIDA

-507 SWSQLPDPEV
+507 SWSQLPNPEV

-573 KLTENGN
+573 KLTDVSS

-594 FEDYIFDLSDLPG
+594 FEDYIFDLS
-607 IDAAA
+607 
-612 VKMVFDFGG
+612 
-621 NPDNTEISVSNIV
+621 N
-634 LKDHAIDDGTV
+634 
-645 LPSVPEDPVAGPEE
+645 
-659 YKYDSEANLW
+659 
-669 KAADA
+669 
-674 AHSYSFF
+674 
-681 YAPSWSQLPDPEVEN
+681 
-696 NGNEYLLKLPSA
+696 
-708 TFAQWQAQFH
+708 
-718 IIPDNPVALESS
+718 
-730 KSYDFSV
+730 
-737 VLNSTTDIRA
+737 
-747 VTLKLTE
+747 
-754 NGNDDNFLFTEN
+754 
-766 VNLTAFEDYIFD
+766 
-778 LSDLPGIDAAAVKMV
+778 LPGIDAAAVKMV

-896 APAYAAKKYDFCVT
+896 APASAAKKYDFCVT
-910 LNSSAACTCTVKLA
+910 LNSSEACTCTVKLA
-924 WEGNDK
+924 WEGNDT

>member
-310 NLWKPVDTEGAHS
+310 NLWKPVDAEGAHS

-447 NTEVSVSNIVL
+447 NTE
-458 KDHAIDDGTVL
+458 
-469 PSVPEDPVAGPEEYK
+469 
-484 YDSEANLWK
+484 
-493 AADAAHSYSFFYAP
+493 
-507 SWSQLPDPEV
+507 
-517 ENNGNEYLLKL
+517 
-528 PSATFAQWQAQ
+528 
-539 FHIIPDNPVA
+539 
-549 LESSKSYDFSV
+549 
-560 VLNSTTDIRAVTL
+560 
-573 KLTENGN
+573 
-580 DDNFLFT
+580 
-587 ENVNLTA
+587 
-594 FEDYIFDLSDLPG
+594 
-607 IDAAA
+607 
-612 VKMVFDFGG
+612 
-621 NPDNTEISVSNIV
+621 ISVSNIV

-718 IIPDNPVALESS
+718 IIPDSPVALESS

-737 VLNSTTDIRA
+737 VLNSTTDIKA

-896 APAYAAKKYDFCVT
+896 APASAAKKYDFCVT

-924 WEGNDK
+924 WEGNDT

>member
-310 NLWKPVDTEGAHS
+310 NLWKPVDAEGAHS

-397 LTDTTNDGNFL
+397 LTDTANDGNFL

-469 PSVPEDPVAGPEEYK
+469 PSVPEEPVAGPEEYK

-493 AADAAHSYSFFYAP
+493 AADGAHSCTFFYAP
-507 SWSQLPDPEV
+507 SWNQLPDPELA
-517 ENNGNEYLLKL
+517 NNGNEYLLKL

-539 FHIIPDNPVA
+539 FHIIPD
-549 LESSKSYDFSV
+549 S
-560 VLNSTTDIRAVTL
+560 
-573 KLTENGN
+573 
-580 DDNFLFT
+580 
-587 ENVNLTA
+587 
-594 FEDYIFDLSDLPG
+594 
-607 IDAAA
+607 
-612 VKMVFDFGG
+612 
-621 NPDNTEISVSNIV
+621 
-634 LKDHAIDDGTV
+634 
-645 LPSVPEDPVAGPEE
+645 
-659 YKYDSEANLW
+659 
-669 KAADA
+669 
-674 AHSYSFF
+674 
-681 YAPSWSQLPDPEVEN
+681 
-696 NGNEYLLKLPSA
+696 
-708 TFAQWQAQFH
+708 
-718 IIPDNPVALESS
+718 PVALESS

-896 APAYAAKKYDFCVT
+896 APASAAKKYDFCVT
-910 LNSSAACTCTVKLA
+910 LNSSAACTCSVKLA

>member
-218 DGNDYLYPVE
+218 DGKDYLYPVE

-310 NLWKPVDTEGAHS
+310 NLWKPVDAEGAHS

-507 SWSQLPDPEV
+507 SWSQIPNPEV

-539 FHIIPDNPVA
+539 FHIIPDSPVA

-573 KLTENGN
+573 KLT
-580 DDNFLFT
+580 D
-587 ENVNLTA
+587 
-594 FEDYIFDLSDLPG
+594 
-607 IDAAA
+607 
-612 VKMVFDFGG
+612 
-621 NPDNTEISVSNIV
+621 VS
-634 LKDHAIDDGTV
+634 
-645 LPSVPEDPVAGPEE
+645 S
-659 YKYDSEANLW
+659 
-669 KAADA
+669 
-674 AHSYSFF
+674 
-681 YAPSWSQLPDPEVEN
+681 
-696 NGNEYLLKLPSA
+696 
-708 TFAQWQAQFH
+708 
-718 IIPDNPVALESS
+718 
-730 KSYDFSV
+730 
-737 VLNSTTDIRA
+737 
-747 VTLKLTE
+747 
-754 NGNDDNFLFTEN
+754 DDNFLFTEN

-896 APAYAAKKYDFCVT
+896 APASAAKKYDFCVT
-910 LNSSAACTCTVKLA
+910 LNSSAACTCSVKLA
-924 WEGNDK
+924 WEGNDT

>member
-310 NLWKPVDTEGAHS
+310 NLWKPVDAEGAHS

-469 PSVPEDPVAGPEEYK
+469 PSVPEEPVAGPEEYK

-539 FHIIPDNPVA
+539 FFIIPDNPVA

-573 KLTENGN
+573 KLTDVSS

-587 ENVNLTA
+587 ENVNL
-594 FEDYIFDLSDLPG
+594 S
-607 IDAAA
+607 
-612 VKMVFDFGG
+612 
-621 NPDNTEISVSNIV
+621 
-634 LKDHAIDDGTV
+634 
-645 LPSVPEDPVAGPEE
+645 
-659 YKYDSEANLW
+659 
-669 KAADA
+669 
-674 AHSYSFF
+674 
-681 YAPSWSQLPDPEVEN
+681 
-696 NGNEYLLKLPSA
+696 
-708 TFAQWQAQFH
+708 
-718 IIPDNPVALESS
+718 
-730 KSYDFSV
+730 
-737 VLNSTTDIRA
+737 
-747 VTLKLTE
+747 
-754 NGNDDNFLFTEN
+754 
-766 VNLTAFEDYIFD
+766 AFEDYIFD

-896 APAYAAKKYDFCVT
+896 APASAAKKYDFCVT

-924 WEGNDK
+924 WEGNDT

>member
-310 NLWKPVDTEGAHS
+310 NLWKPVDAEGAHS

-397 LTDTTNDGNFL
+397 LTDTANDGNFL

-417 FEDYVFYL
+417 FEDYVFY
-425 SDLPGIDA
+425 
-433 AAVKMVFDFGGNPD
+433 
-447 NTEVSVSNIVL
+447 
-458 KDHAIDDGTVL
+458 
-469 PSVPEDPVAGPEEYK
+469 
-484 YDSEANLWK
+484 
-493 AADAAHSYSFFYAP
+493 
-507 SWSQLPDPEV
+507 
-517 ENNGNEYLLKL
+517 
-528 PSATFAQWQAQ
+528 
-539 FHIIPDNPVA
+539 
-549 LESSKSYDFSV
+549 
-560 VLNSTTDIRAVTL
+560 
-573 KLTENGN
+573 
-580 DDNFLFT
+580 
-587 ENVNLTA
+587 
-594 FEDYIFDLSDLPG
+594 
-607 IDAAA
+607 
-612 VKMVFDFGG
+612 
-621 NPDNTEISVSNIV
+621 
-634 LKDHAIDDGTV
+634 
-645 LPSVPEDPVAGPEE
+645 
-659 YKYDSEANLW
+659 
-669 KAADA
+669 
-674 AHSYSFF
+674 
-681 YAPSWSQLPDPEVEN
+681 
-696 NGNEYLLKLPSA
+696 
-708 TFAQWQAQFH
+708 
-718 IIPDNPVALESS
+718 
-730 KSYDFSV
+730 
-737 VLNSTTDIRA
+737 
-747 VTLKLTE
+747 
-754 NGNDDNFLFTEN
+754 
-766 VNLTAFEDYIFD
+766 

-896 APAYAAKKYDFCVT
+896 APASAAKKYDFCVT

-924 WEGNDK
+924 WEGNDT

>member
-218 DGNDYLYPVE
+218 DGKDYLYPVE

-310 NLWKPVDTEGAHS
+310 NLWKPVDAEGAHS

-346 YTFSLP
+346 YTFSLL

-433 AAVKMVFDFGGNPD
+433 AAVNMVFDFGGNPD

-493 AADAAHSYSFFYAP
+493 AADGAHSCTFFYAP
-507 SWSQLPDPEV
+507 SWNQLPDPELA
-517 ENNGNEYLLKL
+517 NNGNEYLLKL

-539 FHIIPDNPVA
+539 FHIIPDSPVA

-560 VLNSTTDIRAVTL
+560 VLNSTTDI
-573 KLTENGN
+573 K
-580 DDNFLFT
+580 
-587 ENVNLTA
+587 
-594 FEDYIFDLSDLPG
+594 
-607 IDAAA
+607 
-612 VKMVFDFGG
+612 
-621 NPDNTEISVSNIV
+621 
-634 LKDHAIDDGTV
+634 
-645 LPSVPEDPVAGPEE
+645 
-659 YKYDSEANLW
+659 
-669 KAADA
+669 
-674 AHSYSFF
+674 
-681 YAPSWSQLPDPEVEN
+681 
-696 NGNEYLLKLPSA
+696 
-708 TFAQWQAQFH
+708 
-718 IIPDNPVALESS
+718 
-730 KSYDFSV
+730 
-737 VLNSTTDIRA
+737 A

-847 VSYTW
+847 VSYIW
-852 WYSMADWSGTLTPEI
+852 WYSDASWSGTLTPEI
-867 STISNGWKVVIPA
+867 SAISNGWKVVIPA

-896 APAYAAKKYDFCVT
+896 APASAAKKYDFCVT
-910 LNSSAACTCTVKLA
+910 LNSSAACTCSVKLA

>member
-310 NLWKPVDTEGAHS
+310 NLWKPVDAEGAHS

-469 PSVPEDPVAGPEEYK
+469 PSVPEEPVAGPEEYK

-539 FHIIPDNPVA
+539 F
-549 LESSKSYDFSV
+549 F
-560 VLNSTTDIRAVTL
+560 
-573 KLTENGN
+573 
-580 DDNFLFT
+580 
-587 ENVNLTA
+587 
-594 FEDYIFDLSDLPG
+594 
-607 IDAAA
+607 
-612 VKMVFDFGG
+612 
-621 NPDNTEISVSNIV
+621 
-634 LKDHAIDDGTV
+634 
-645 LPSVPEDPVAGPEE
+645 
-659 YKYDSEANLW
+659 
-669 KAADA
+669 
-674 AHSYSFF
+674 
-681 YAPSWSQLPDPEVEN
+681 
-696 NGNEYLLKLPSA
+696 
-708 TFAQWQAQFH
+708 

-896 APAYAAKKYDFCVT
+896 APASAAKKYDFCVT

-924 WEGNDK
+924 WEGNDT